1 MDSNTK
7 SIPVP
12 TFPPDDADP
21 HVSKGL
27 ILKIFDWFLDKVG
40 VEQASSWRAGR
51 SQGRNEGF
59 KKGYIEGHDHG
70 LEDGKL
76 IVELRPGPSQE
87 PGKPKTRP
95 PTLFKTWS
103 FEITDD
109 LAQEIRDDFARL
121 LEHQPSEDQWKMILS
136 KTPTTS
142 VVAGAGSGKST
153 TMVLRLL
160 VLHHYLGIRFESLT
174 VITFT
179 RESKLDFAHKVR
191 EVFKLWRYDITKEE
205 SLDIVRTFHSRIL
218 SFTRSLPGLE
228 KAQAFEFLDLKNE
241 DDEKAGSMF
250 QVKLKPE
257 QLTLMNDC
265 YQSLYDGDPVFKG
278 LIAKLARRAIML
290 ESMEADSPD
299 AKTRKDKVAEMEVI
313 DDALCGRLEEL
324 WRSAGRWPIPGVQ
337 PNRAPITLL
346 GKTFHSN
353 GFIPQIGAYVILGV
367 DGNEP
372 KNLKLDP
379 DRWPYL
385 TLDVADKRIL
395 FQAFCSKPVIFLNSY
410 TDAGASVDAMINL
423 ANACPKFRYK
433 VTGEISARYILEA
446 FYSAASFIENLGL
459 DVIHAIKQM
468 DLPDN
473 DPDVDFF
480 EALAIFWSSL
490 DKQLESMS
498 PPVLTFNKMFAMFG
512 ERGAAN
518 LRAIPNGVLQ
528 PMSTLLIDEFQDVGA
543 NTISWVR
550 ATFAEIERRNLPV
563 LTDGPVSY
571 ASLMAVGD
579 DWQSIYGWR
588 GSSPQFFVDFDKYFP
603 ASATTRVFMQ
613 DNHRSHQWVIDA
625 AEAIVKRTGG
635 FDNKNGK
642 AANPRVT
649 GYKVPVQMR
658 DLDFMHLREKAKAHY
673 DSGHKILVLYRIGRT
688 KAKVEKSLSE
698 LIRQA
703 EDEGRENDLKLL
715 TYHASKGLQADAVFL
730 LGDCEMTTTS
740 PSKNDIFRQAKMGG
754 SDPCGYDTSQ
764 RQEALRTA
772 YVAITRAI
780 TYCYWYVDR
789 KEGKTP
795 AFEKASRHVDPML
808 DCWDVVPSAAAQ
820 KRAFGKAK
828 PGRRTGSRRFV

>member
-1 MDSNTK
+1 M
-7 SIPVP
+7 
-12 TFPPDDADP
+12 F
-21 HVSKGL
+21 
-27 ILKIFDWFLDKVG
+27 KIFDRLLDNLG
-40 VEQASSWRAGR
+40 VEQASAWRTGR
-51 SQGRNEGF
+51 YQGRDEGF
-59 KKGYIEGHDHG
+59 KKGYVAGHEQG

-76 IVELRPGPSQE
+76 IVELRPGPTQE
-87 PGKPKTRP
+87 PGKPKTHP
-95 PTLFKTWS
+95 PALFKQWS

-109 LAQEIRDDFARL
+109 LVQEIKDEFARL
-121 LEHQPSEDQWKMILS
+121 LEHQPSESQWEMILS

-142 VVAGAGSGKST
+142 VIAGAGSGKST

-174 VITFT
+174 VVTFT

-191 EVFKLWRYDITKEE
+191 EVFKLWKYDITKEE

-257 QLTLMNDC
+257 QLNLMNNC
-265 YQSLYDGDPVFKG
+265 YQSLYDGDPVFKD

-290 ESMEADSPD
+290 ESMEADSPE
-299 AKTRKDKVAEMEVI
+299 ARTRKAKVAEMEVI

-324 WRSAGRWPIPGVQ
+324 WRAAGRWPIPGVE
-337 PNRAPITLL
+337 PSRTSITLL

-353 GFIPQIGAYVILGV
+353 GFIPQIGAHVILGV
-367 DGNEP
+367 DRDEP
-372 KNLKLDP
+372 QNLKLDP
-379 DRWPYL
+379 ERWPFL
-385 TLDVADKRIL
+385 TLDVADKRVL

-423 ANACPKFRYK
+423 ANTCPKFRYK

-459 DVIHAIKQM
+459 DVISAIKQM
-468 DLPDN
+468 DLPDD
-473 DPDVDFF
+473 DPDIFFF
-480 EALAIFWSSL
+480 EALGIFWDAL
-490 DKQLESMS
+490 DAQLESMN

-518 LRAIPNGVLQ
+518 LRAIPSGVLQ

-563 LTDGPVSY
+563 LTDGPSSY

-588 GSSPQFFVDFDKYFP
+588 GSSPQFFMDFNRYFP
-603 ASATTRVFMQ
+603 AADTTRVFMQ

-635 FDNKNGK
+635 FKNKNGK

-649 GYKVPVQMR
+649 GNKVPVQMR
-658 DLDFMHLREKAKAHY
+658 DLDFFHLRETARAHY
-673 DSGHKILVLYRIGRT
+673 EAGGKILVLYRIGRT
-688 KAKVEKSLSE
+688 KDAVEKHLGG
-698 LIRQA
+698 LIRLA
-703 EDEGRENDLKLL
+703 EHEGREEDLKLL

-740 PSKNDIFRQAKMGG
+740 PSKNDIFRQAQLGG
-754 SDPCGYDTSQ
+754 NDPCGYDTSQ
-764 RQEALRTA
+764 RQEALRSPAQLPIATGTSI
-772 YVAITRAI
+772 V
-780 TYCYWYVDR
+780 R
-789 KEGKTP
+789 KGKCGH
-795 AFEKASRHVDPML
+795 SR
-808 DCWDVVPSAAAQ
+808 
-820 KRAFGKAK
+820 KRVGM
-828 PGRRTGSRRFV
+828 